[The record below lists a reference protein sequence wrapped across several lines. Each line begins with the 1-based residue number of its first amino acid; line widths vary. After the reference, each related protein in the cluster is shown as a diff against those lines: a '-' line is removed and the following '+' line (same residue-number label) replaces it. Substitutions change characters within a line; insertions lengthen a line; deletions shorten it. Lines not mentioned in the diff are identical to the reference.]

1 MTTATAHVATPAQG
15 ECADGSDQRFQLLQ
29 QRRAKLGGIQV
40 SEAQRLL
47 TEAHR
52 DMHALVAVCDERWAL
67 PCRENSHI
75 NGLLR
80 NA

>member
-1 MTTATAHVATPAQG
+1 M
-15 ECADGSDQRFQLLQ
+15 
-29 QRRAKLGGIQV
+29 QV
-40 SEAQRLL
+40 SEAQHLL
-47 TEAHR
+47 TEAHMN
-52 DMHALVAVCDERWAL
+52 MHALVAVCDERWAP